1 MASRHAM
8 AAKAIREELKKA
20 YPGIKFSVRSSSA
33 SMCSAV
39 DVKTGHRFT
48 YEQQCEI
55 YKLLKRFE
63 MGSFDGMTDCYD
75 YDNVNYNIPQV
86 KYISFQVVS

>member
-20 YPGIKFSVRSSSA
+20 YPGVKFSVRSSTA
-33 SMCSAV
+33 SLCSAV
-39 DVKTGHRFT
+39 DVKTAHKFS
-48 YEQQCEI
+48 YEQQQEI
-55 YKLLKRFE
+55 YRLLDKFE

-86 KYISFQVVS
+86 KYVTLQITA

>member
-1 MASRHAM
+1 MASEHAR

-20 YPGIKFSVRSSSA
+20 YPDIKFSVRSSSA

-39 DVKTGHRFT
+39 DIETRHKFS
-48 YEQQCEI
+48 YEQQREI

-75 YDNVNYNIPQV
+75 YDNVNNDIPQV
-86 KYISFQVVS
+86 KYISVQVIS

>member
-20 YPGIKFSVRSSSA
+20 YPGIKFSVRSSTA
-33 SMCSAV
+33 ALCSAV
-39 DVKTGHRFT
+39 DVKTAHKFS
-48 YEQQCEI
+48 YEQQQEI
-55 YKLLKRFE
+55 YRLLNRFQ

-86 KYISFQVVS
+86 KYITLQITV